1 MDCCEISPATV
12 QKLALARL
20 LLQKARLYIMDE
32 AFAIFPKKEGADL
45 QKLVEEELQGRTILS
60 IAHRQYT
67 IDAADEVLRLDS
79 IFPDIQE

>member
-1 MDCCEISPATV
+1 
-12 QKLALARL
+12 
-20 LLQKARLYIMDE
+20 MDE

-45 QKLVEEELQGRTILS
+45 QKLVEEELPGRTILS